1 MTPQQADA
9 LIGMLTDTVQAQ
21 QAQIETLQ
29 HQLAQVQ
36 TTVADPAPPVAPTI
50 KES

>member
-21 QAQIETLQ
+21 QAQIEQLQ
-29 HQLAQVQ
+29 QKASE
-36 TTVADPAPPVAPTI
+36 APSAVVVETP
-50 KES
+50 KEDK